1 MLDCCLCL
9 CRMCWNNDFD
19 SKSLCLLFWSSNIG
33 THPWWVCR
41 WYGFI
46 MSKEGI
52 KLVIWFFKK
61 KKHKKEYSFGCSLSL
76 VIQKGSDGISLKLFS
91 DIDKAPPEVAIS
103 GKLVEQA
110 DIKGGD
116 SKSWSRVP
124 YLPSYIP
131 FGQVYIMN
139 SCFIYLSVCFSFVYR
154 RLFLP
159 DRNKLGLID

>member
-9 CRMCWNNDFD
+9 CKMCWNNDFD
-19 SKSLCLLFWSSNIG
+19 SKSWCLLFWSSNIG
-33 THPWWVCR
+33 THPWRVFR

-46 MSKEGI
+46 MLEEGI
-52 KLVIWFFKK
+52 KLVIWFFFKK
-61 KKHKKEYSFGCSLSL
+61 KTKKEIFICWWRCVGPALTE
-76 VIQKGSDGISLKLFS
+76 I
-91 DIDKAPPEVAIS
+91 EVATS
-103 GKLVEQA
+103 GKLAEQA

-116 SKSWSRVP
+116 CKSWSRVP
-124 YLPSYIP
+124 YLPSYVP

-159 DRNKLGLID
+159 DRNMLGLID

>member
-1 MLDCCLCL
+1 M
-9 CRMCWNNDFD
+9 
-19 SKSLCLLFWSSNIG
+19 
-33 THPWWVCR
+33 
-41 WYGFI
+41 
-46 MSKEGI
+46 
-52 KLVIWFFKK
+52 IWFHHVRRRNQFGHLIFQKK
-61 KKHKKEYSFGCSLSL
+61 KKHNKEYSFGCTLSL
-76 VIQKGSDGISLKLFS
+76 VIQEGSDGISLKPFS